1 MTVTQPRRRMS
12 SAAVIRA
19 VIVAAALLLAAV
31 DLVLKAT
38 AKRYLVEPVDLG
50 LIELRVGYNPGV
62 AFSLGDTLPAAV
74 ILGVTALVTAAL
86 AGFALR
92 AGPDLDRW
100 SRSGV
105 VLVLAGALGNL
116 ADRAVDGV
124 VTDYLHTG
132 WFPTFNLAD
141 IFITAGAVA
150 LFLGILRQQE
160 QPAHDVQTTATG
172 NRPGDLDG

>member
-1 MTVTQPRRRMS
+1 MT
-12 SAAVIRA
+12 RA
-19 VIVAAALLLAAV
+19 VIAAVALVLAAV

-38 AKRYLVEPVDLG
+38 AKRILVEPVDLG

-74 ILGVTALVTAAL
+74 VLGVTALITAAL

-100 SRSGV
+100 SRAGV
-105 VLVLAGALGNL
+105 ALVLAGALGNL
-116 ADRAVDGV
+116 ADRAADGV

-150 LFLGILRQQE
+150 LFLGILRQGD
-160 QPAHDVQTTATG
+160 QPVGGVQTTAT
-172 NRPGDLDG
+172 RKRRGDLDG